1 MEQQHDLSEV
11 LEVASIA
18 GHILLENGAEISRVE
33 DIMARISTYY
43 GVDKGNFFVLSNG
56 IFTTGMSGG
65 KVEKAG
71 GQASTYA
78 NVEFIPIR
86 PIQLQKVVQVN
97 QLSYDISAGKCTLEE
112 ARARLEKIR
121 STPAKPMWEQTLGS
135 AFGAAGFCAVF
146 GGGWLDCGAAFVVG
160 LLLNV
165 FIFLVSGRYMS
176 RIVGGICNA
185 LVATLLCV
193 GCYHVGFGNSLANI
207 IIGAIMPLIPGVPFV
222 NGVRDLA
229 NADYLAGL
237 TRLTDA
243 LLGFFCIAIG
253 VSVGFILDGALS
265 GGLIEL
271 NGVWANP
278 ETASLLVQTLAAFI
292 GTTAFAVL
300 FGVPRKQYI
309 PSGIV
314 GALGWLLYLILF
326 RKAGMSAAI
335 ATLIST
341 IFIGILSRVFA
352 VIEKCPAAV
361 FLLCG
366 IFPLVPGA
374 GVFWCTYYLISSQI
388 EQSSS
393 AGFLAGKVAI
403 AIVLGIILAMELPQR
418 FFSGHRRFSHEEE
431 HRHTDHAH
439 RHAEDFLHA
448 DFLLVQDGVGKD
460 DQDGCES
467 HQGGSDSRI
476 RVLDGHQGKR
486 YAEGGPEE
494 RKDGDIGQSL
504 AVMERRFQAGQVL
517 LERHERQESGTADE
531 GADHRGRKRQHR
543 VHEFGGAGRDRRLVM
558 LHADL
563 AEDEAD
569 TLSGAGAKT
578 QQDAFQ
584 RQGQLH
590 LMTFSFT

>member
-33 DIMARISTYY
+33 DIMARISTYF

-86 PIQLQKVVQVN
+86 PIQLQKVVEVN
-97 QLSYDISAGKCTLEE
+97 QLSYDISAGRCTLQQ
-112 ARARLEKIR
+112 ARTRLERIR
-121 STPAKPMWEQTLGS
+121 NTPAKPVWEQVLGS

-146 GGGWLDCGAAFVVG
+146 GGGWLDCGAAFLVG
-160 LLLNV
+160 CLLYP
-165 FIFLVSGRYMS
+165 FILLVSGRYMS
-176 RIVGGICNA
+176 RIVGGISNA

-193 GCYHVGFGNSLANI
+193 ACYHLGFGNSLSNI

-253 VSVGFILDGALS
+253 VSVGFIVDGALS
-265 GGLIEL
+265 HGLIEL
-271 NGVWANP
+271 AGVSLNP
-278 ETASLLVQTLAAFI
+278 ETSSLFVQTLAAFI

-300 FGVPRKQYI
+300 FGVPRKQYV

-314 GALGWLLYLILF
+314 GALGWLLYLVLF
-326 RKAGMSAAI
+326 RKAGMSAAM
-335 ATLIST
+335 ATLVST
-341 IFIGILSRVFA
+341 VFIGILSRIFA

-374 GVFWCTYYLISSQI
+374 GVFWCTYYLISSQMA
-388 EQSSS
+388 QSSA

-418 FFSGHRRFSHEEE
+418 FFSGHRRLSH
-431 HRHTDHAH
+431 
-439 RHAEDFLHA
+439 
-448 DFLLVQDGVGKD
+448 
-460 DQDGCES
+460 
-467 HQGGSDSRI
+467 
-476 RVLDGHQGKR
+476 
-486 YAEGGPEE
+486 
-494 RKDGDIGQSL
+494 
-504 AVMERRFQAGQVL
+504 
-517 LERHERQESGTADE
+517 
-531 GADHRGRKRQHR
+531 
-543 VHEFGGAGRDRRLVM
+543 
-558 LHADL
+558 
-563 AEDEAD
+563 
-569 TLSGAGAKT
+569 
-578 QQDAFQ
+578 
-584 RQGQLH
+584 
-590 LMTFSFT
+590 

>member
-33 DIMARISTYY
+33 DIMARISTYF

-86 PIQLQKVVQVN
+86 PIQLQKVVEVN
-97 QLSYDISAGKCTLEE
+97 QLSYDISAGRCTLEQ
-112 ARARLEKIR
+112 ARARLERIR
-121 STPAKPMWEQTLGS
+121 NTPAKPLWEQVLGS

-160 LLLNV
+160 TLLYL
-165 FIFLVSGRYMS
+165 FILLISGRYMS
-176 RIVGGICNA
+176 RIVGGISNA

-243 LLGFFCIAIG
+243 ILGFFCIAIG
-253 VSVGFILDGALS
+253 VSVGFIVDGAFS
-265 GGLIEL
+265 HGLIEL
-271 NGVWANP
+271 TGMWVNP
-278 ETASLLVQTLAAFI
+278 ETSSLFVQTLAAFV

-300 FGVPRKQYI
+300 FGVPRKQYFAA
-309 PSGIV
+309 GIV
-314 GALGWLLYLILF
+314 GALGWLLYLILI
-326 RKAGMSAAI
+326 RYAGMSAAI

-341 IFIGILSRVFA
+341 VFIGILSRIFA
-352 VIEKCPAAV
+352 VVEKCPAAV

-374 GVFWCTYYLISSQI
+374 GVFWSTYYLISNQF
-388 EQSSS
+388 ELSST
-393 AGFLAGKVAI
+393 AGFTAVKIAI

-418 FFSGHRRFSHEEE
+418 FFSGR
-431 HRHTDHAH
+431 
-439 RHAEDFLHA
+439 
-448 DFLLVQDGVGKD
+448 
-460 DQDGCES
+460 
-467 HQGGSDSRI
+467 
-476 RVLDGHQGKR
+476 
-486 YAEGGPEE
+486 
-494 RKDGDIGQSL
+494 
-504 AVMERRFQAGQVL
+504 
-517 LERHERQESGTADE
+517 
-531 GADHRGRKRQHR
+531 
-543 VHEFGGAGRDRRLVM
+543 RRLS
-558 LHADL
+558 H
-563 AEDEAD
+563 
-569 TLSGAGAKT
+569 
-578 QQDAFQ
+578 
-584 RQGQLH
+584 
-590 LMTFSFT
+590 

>member
-33 DIMARISTYY
+33 DIMARISTYF

-86 PIQLQKVVQVN
+86 PIQLQKVVEVN
-97 QLSYDISAGKCTLEE
+97 QSSYDISAGRCTLQQ
-112 ARARLEKIR
+112 ARTRLEKIR
-121 STPAKPMWEQTLGS
+121 NTPAKPVWEQVLGS

-146 GGGWLDCGAAFVVG
+146 GGGWLDCGAAFLVG
-160 LLLNV
+160 CLLYP
-165 FIFLVSGRYMS
+165 FILLVSGRYMS
-176 RIVGGICNA
+176 RIVGGISNA

-193 GCYHVGFGNSLANI
+193 ACYHLGFGNSLSNI

-253 VSVGFILDGALS
+253 VSVGFIVDGAFS
-265 GGLIEL
+265 HGLIEL
-271 NGVWANP
+271 AGVSLNP
-278 ETASLLVQTLAAFI
+278 ETSGLLVQTLAAFI

-300 FGVPRKQYI
+300 FGVPRKQYVAA
-309 PSGIV
+309 GVV
-314 GALGWLLYLILF
+314 GALGWLLYLILI
-326 RKAGMSAAI
+326 RYAGMSAAI

-341 IFIGILSRVFA
+341 VFIGILSRVFA
-352 VIEKCPAAV
+352 VVEKCPAAV

-374 GVFWCTYYLISSQI
+374 GVFWCTYYLISSQFDM
-388 EQSSS
+388 SST
-393 AGFLAGKVAI
+393 AGFTAAKIAI

-418 FFSGHRRFSHEEE
+418 FFSG
-431 HRHTDHAH
+431 
-439 RHAEDFLHA
+439 
-448 DFLLVQDGVGKD
+448 
-460 DQDGCES
+460 
-467 HQGGSDSRI
+467 
-476 RVLDGHQGKR
+476 
-486 YAEGGPEE
+486 
-494 RKDGDIGQSL
+494 
-504 AVMERRFQAGQVL
+504 
-517 LERHERQESGTADE
+517 
-531 GADHRGRKRQHR
+531 RKR
-543 VHEFGGAGRDRRLVM
+543 
-558 LHADL
+558 
-563 AEDEAD
+563 
-569 TLSGAGAKT
+569 LS
-578 QQDAFQ
+578 
-584 RQGQLH
+584 H
-590 LMTFSFT
+590 

>member
-1 MEQQHDLSEV
+1 MEPRYDLSDV
-11 LEVASIA
+11 LEVASVA

-56 IFTTGMSGG
+56 IFTTGSAG

-86 PIQLQKVVQVN
+86 PIQLQKVVEVN
-97 QLSYDISAGKCTLEE
+97 QLSYDISAGRCTLEE
-112 ARARLEKIR
+112 ARQRLEQIR
-121 STPAKPMWEQTLGS
+121 TQPAKPMWEQVLGS
-135 AFGAAGFCAVF
+135 AFGASGFCAVF
-146 GGGWLDCGAAFVVG
+146 GGGFLDCGAAFVVG
-160 LLLNV
+160 CLLYV

-193 GCYHVGFGNSLANI
+193 ACYRIGFGNSLANI

-253 VSVGFILDGALS
+253 VSVGFMVDGALS
-265 GGLIEL
+265 GGIIALEGI
-271 NGVWANP
+271 WANP
-278 ETASLLVQTLAAFI
+278 ETASLAIQTLAAFV
-292 GTTAFAVL
+292 GTTAFAIL

-314 GALGWLLYLILF
+314 GALGWLLYLVLF
-326 RKAGMSAAI
+326 RHAGLTPAV
-335 ATLIST
+335 ATVIST
-341 IFIGILSRVFA
+341 VFIGILSRFFA
-352 VIEKCPAAV
+352 VREKCPANV

-374 GVFWCTYYLISSQI
+374 GVFWGTYYLISSHLDL
-388 EQSSS
+388 SSS
-393 AGFLAGKVAI
+393 AGFTAAKIAV

-418 FFSGHRRFSHEEE
+418 IFSGRR
-431 HRHTDHAH
+431 
-439 RHAEDFLHA
+439 
-448 DFLLVQDGVGKD
+448 
-460 DQDGCES
+460 
-467 HQGGSDSRI
+467 
-476 RVLDGHQGKR
+476 
-486 YAEGGPEE
+486 
-494 RKDGDIGQSL
+494 
-504 AVMERRFQAGQVL
+504 RRT
-517 LERHERQESGTADE
+517 H
-531 GADHRGRKRQHR
+531 
-543 VHEFGGAGRDRRLVM
+543 
-558 LHADL
+558 
-563 AEDEAD
+563 
-569 TLSGAGAKT
+569 
-578 QQDAFQ
+578 
-584 RQGQLH
+584 
-590 LMTFSFT
+590 

>member
-1 MEQQHDLSEV
+1 MDQHYDLADV
-11 LEVASIA
+11 LEVASVA

-33 DIMARISTYY
+33 DIMGRIAAYF
-43 GVDKGNFFVLSNG
+43 GVDSGNFFVLSNG
-56 IFTTGMSGG
+56 IFTTGSAG

-86 PIQLQKVVQVN
+86 PIQLQKVVEVN
-97 QLSYDISAGKCTLEE
+97 QLSYDISAGRCTLEQ
-112 ARARLEKIR
+112 ARERLEKIR
-121 STPAKPMWEQTLGS
+121 NNPAKPMWEQTLGS

-160 LLLNV
+160 CLLNV

-193 GCYHVGFGNSLANI
+193 ACYRIGFGNSLANI

-253 VSVGFILDGALS
+253 VSAGFMADGAFS

-278 ETASLLVQTLAAFI
+278 ETAGLLVQTLAAFV

-300 FGVPRKQYI
+300 FGVPRKQYV
-309 PSGIV
+309 PSGVV

-326 RKAGMSAAI
+326 RHAGLSAAVG
-335 ATLIST
+335 TVLST
-341 IFIGILSRVFA
+341 VFIGILSRVFA
-352 VIEKCPAAV
+352 VREKCPAAV

-374 GVFWCTYYLISSQI
+374 GVFWCTYYLISSHLDL
-388 EQSSS
+388 SST
-393 AGFLAGKVAI
+393 AGFTAAKIAI
-403 AIVLGIILAMELPQR
+403 SIVLGIILAMELPQR
-418 FFSGHRRFSHEEE
+418 LFSGHRRVSH
-431 HRHTDHAH
+431 
-439 RHAEDFLHA
+439 
-448 DFLLVQDGVGKD
+448 
-460 DQDGCES
+460 
-467 HQGGSDSRI
+467 
-476 RVLDGHQGKR
+476 
-486 YAEGGPEE
+486 
-494 RKDGDIGQSL
+494 
-504 AVMERRFQAGQVL
+504 
-517 LERHERQESGTADE
+517 
-531 GADHRGRKRQHR
+531 
-543 VHEFGGAGRDRRLVM
+543 
-558 LHADL
+558 
-563 AEDEAD
+563 
-569 TLSGAGAKT
+569 
-578 QQDAFQ
+578 
-584 RQGQLH
+584 
-590 LMTFSFT
+590 

>member
-33 DIMARISTYY
+33 DIMARISTYF
-43 GVDKGNFFVLSNG
+43 GVDEGNFFVLSNG

-86 PIQLQKVVQVN
+86 PIQLQKVVEVN
-97 QLSYDISAGKCTLEE
+97 QLSYDISAGRCTLQE
-112 ARARLEKIR
+112 ARTRLEKIR
-121 STPAKPMWEQTLGS
+121 NTPAKPVWEQVLGS

-146 GGGWLDCGAAFVVG
+146 GGGWLDCGAAFLVG
-160 LLLNV
+160 CLLYP
-165 FIFLVSGRYMS
+165 FILFVSGRYMS
-176 RIVGGICNA
+176 RIVGGISNA

-193 GCYHVGFGNSLANI
+193 ACYHLGFGNSLSNI

-253 VSVGFILDGALS
+253 VSVGFIVDGAFS
-265 GGLIEL
+265 HGLIEL
-271 NGVWANP
+271 AGVSLNP
-278 ETASLLVQTLAAFI
+278 ETSSLLVQTLAAFI

-300 FGVPRKQYI
+300 FGVPRKQYVAA
-309 PSGIV
+309 GIV

-326 RKAGMSAAI
+326 RRAGMSPAI

-341 IFIGILSRVFA
+341 VFIGILSRVFA
-352 VIEKCPAAV
+352 VVEKCPAAV

-374 GVFWCTYYLISSQI
+374 GVFWSTYYLISNQF
-388 EQSSS
+388 ELSST
-393 AGFLAGKVAI
+393 AGFTAGKIAI

-418 FFSGHRRFSHEEE
+418 FFSGHRRLSH
-431 HRHTDHAH
+431 
-439 RHAEDFLHA
+439 
-448 DFLLVQDGVGKD
+448 
-460 DQDGCES
+460 
-467 HQGGSDSRI
+467 
-476 RVLDGHQGKR
+476 
-486 YAEGGPEE
+486 
-494 RKDGDIGQSL
+494 
-504 AVMERRFQAGQVL
+504 
-517 LERHERQESGTADE
+517 
-531 GADHRGRKRQHR
+531 
-543 VHEFGGAGRDRRLVM
+543 
-558 LHADL
+558 
-563 AEDEAD
+563 
-569 TLSGAGAKT
+569 
-578 QQDAFQ
+578 
-584 RQGQLH
+584 
-590 LMTFSFT
+590 